1 MFSNVISRVVVD
13 VPILHEHS
21 TGVCNGVLRVCLV
34 ERARVSVDRLVE
46 GLWVLRGLIGVSTV
60 VFPPVHVYSFIC
72 CPSRRR

>member
-1 MFSNVISRVVVD
+1 MFSSVMSRVVVD

-46 GLWVLRGLIGVSTV
+46 WLWVLHGLIGVSTV
-60 VFPPVHVYSFIC
+60 VFPPLRVCAFIY